1 MELILQLAQAEDSSP
16 ASKDIPSLSA
26 TSTAA
31 SDHVDYP
38 LPAVP
43 KSVIELY
50 ALEELEKELG
60 LGDLTLLTA
69 SSASIITSSSS
80 TSGAGD
86 GSGSNTNK
94 NDSGIGI
101 GGSDVKEA
109 GDDISIATPALPSS
123 ASAAPTTTAQQ
134 DDDNLDELEKYLQSL
149 TAN

>member
-16 ASKDIPSLSA
+16 ASKDIPS
-26 TSTAA
+26 TAA

-43 KSVIELY
+43 KSVIELH

-60 LGDLTLLTA
+60 LGDLTLLT

-86 GSGSNTNK
+86 GSGSNINK
-94 NDSGIGI
+94 NDSGI

>member
-94 NDSGIGI
+94 NDSGIGS
-101 GGSDVKEA
+101 GDVKEA
-109 GDDISIATPALPSS
+109 GDDISIATPAPPSS